1 MISNMSFKNI
11 CITLGMMFS
20 LALSFAP
27 VLSYAAPSDE
37 TNAGKTG
44 ITYECVDDK
53 TGAPG
58 NCTWDDLIAA
68 TKKIVDWGIEFA
80 LFFTVVV
87 LVYIG
92 GEYMYY
98 SDNASKRAAAN
109 QHFISVAKG
118 IFFMLAAWLIVTL
131 ITSSLLKD
139 DVSQLVPL
147 G

>member
-1 MISNMSFKNI
+1 MISRKSFKSI
-11 CITLGMMFS
+11 GASVGFIFL
-20 LALSFAP
+20 LSFFLVPAF
-27 VLSYAAPSDE
+27 SYAEQSKDK
-37 TNAGKTG
+37 NTG
-44 ITYECVDDK
+44 ITYECGDGP
-53 TGAPG
+53 TAG

-80 LFFTVVV
+80 LFFTVIV

-98 SDNASKRAAAN
+98 SDNAAKRSAAN